1 MHWTKERLKLLQRIM
16 IVLMLAWSVRLVQ
29 HYDVMI
35 WELILVFIG
44 VLVIRACTRI
54 LNLSDGMLYQ
64 MLRGRSETDFISDK
78 ILKHTLTKKNKRY
91 KIKKKRPRRAR

>member
-1 MHWTKERLKLLQRIM
+1 
-16 IVLMLAWSVRLVQ
+16 MLAWSVRLVQ

-78 ILKHTLTKKNKRY
+78 ILKHTLKKKNKRY